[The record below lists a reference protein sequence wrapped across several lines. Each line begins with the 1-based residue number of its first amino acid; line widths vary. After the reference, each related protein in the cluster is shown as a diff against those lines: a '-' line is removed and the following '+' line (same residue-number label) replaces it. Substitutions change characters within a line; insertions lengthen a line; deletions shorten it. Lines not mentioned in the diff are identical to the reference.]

1 MRRRGSRGKRLFV
14 WALAVATAAA
24 AVALWAMPERGASL
38 LAEAKERAAPWR
50 QAIVAKVA
58 ELDIRVPDFAAL
70 GDRPGE
76 DGDGASR
83 GGDDT
88 DVRLTARARVPSDGE
103 QIAARG
109 GAERASRIEIV
120 DGVPTVRLETW
131 TQAQSGVETTVLQA
145 VTFSPEISASGRVV
159 DLHPLLDLRGR
170 HSVARHEADIIA
182 AALSASKREYERLLA
197 LTEEEGLIATK
208 RLQQA
213 EADVS
218 RDEARLRLARAEIRA
233 IRDQCRQEWGPELTA
248 WALDGESQAFDDL
261 LSREEVLLLVTLPA
275 GAALPEGTGAVLVAR
290 DGDRGNARE
299 ARYVA
304 PAPYADPVIQGETY
318 FFRTAAGRLRSDM
331 RVDVWIEQPALS
343 ATGVIVPH
351 SAVVWAAGQAWAY
364 VKVDDEH
371 FARRAI
377 PTGVEG
383 PGGWFVADAVRS
395 GERLVVAGAQMLYAE
410 EFRWQIRDEDQD

>member
-1 MRRRGSRGKRLFV
+1 VLAIA
-14 WALAVATAAA
+14 ALAA
-24 AVALWAMPERGASL
+24 AVALWAIPQPQRASL
-38 LAEAKERAAPWR
+38 LAEAGERVAPWR
-50 QAIVAKVA
+50 QAIEAKVA

-70 GDRPGE
+70 GDRGGE
-76 DGDGASR
+76 DGDGPRR
-83 GGDDT
+83 GGDDN
-88 DVRLTARARVPSDGE
+88 DVRLTARAKVPSDDGE
-103 QIAARG
+103 QLAARG
-109 GAERASRIEIV
+109 DDADRVSRIEIV

-131 TQAQSGVETTVLQA
+131 TQARSGVEITVLQA
-145 VTFSPEISASGRVV
+145 VSFSPEISAFGRVV
-159 DLHPLLDLRGR
+159 DLHSLLDLRGR
-170 HSVARHEADIIA
+170 HTVARHEADVIA

-197 LTEEEGLIATK
+197 LTKEEGLIATK

-218 RDEARLRLARAEIRA
+218 RDEARLRLARAEIRV

-248 WALDGESQAFDDL
+248 WALDGKSEAFDDL
-261 LSREEVLLLVTLPA
+261 LSRQEVLLLVTLPA

-343 ATGVIVPH
+343 ATGVIVPQ

-364 VKVDDEH
+364 VRVDDEH

-410 EFRWQIRDEDQD
+410 EFRWQIRDEDKD